1 MRLFF
6 RSLYRRFGFAAIAAA
21 ATAIL
26 ATAPAFAQAPASQTA
41 PAAPGSAA
49 TRIILVLGDSLSAEY
64 GVERGSGWVPLL
76 QKRLDEKK
84 PGYKVINA
92 SISGD
97 TTSGGVTRLPPL
109 LAQHHPAIVIIELGS
124 NDALR
129 GLQLNMTEQNL
140 RTLAQK
146 ARAAGAQVIMV
157 GMQIPPNYGRDYTT
171 RFAALFPKI
180 AQENQ
185 ASLVPFLLDGI
196 ATNREL
202 FQADG
207 MHPNEAG
214 QPHLLDNVWPVLEPL
229 LK

>member
-1 MRLFF
+1 
-6 RSLYRRFGFAAIAAA
+6 
-21 ATAIL
+21 
-26 ATAPAFAQAPASQTA
+26 
-41 PAAPGSAA
+41 
-49 TRIILVLGDSLSAEY
+49 
-64 GVERGSGWVPLL
+64 VERGSGWVPLL

-84 PGYKVINA
+84 LDYKVVNA

-109 LAQHHPAIVIIELGS
+109 LAQHHPAIVVIELGS

-129 GLQLNMTEQNL
+129 GLQLNMTEKNL
-140 RTLAQK
+140 RTLTQK
-146 ARAAGAQVIMV
+146 AKDAGAKVVLV

-171 RFAALFPKI
+171 RFAALFPTI
-180 AQENQ
+180 AKETQ
-185 ASLVPFLLDGI
+185 STLVPFLFEGI

>member
-6 RSLYRRFGFAAIAAA
+6 RSLYCRFGLAVA
-21 ATAIL
+21 ATALLI
-26 ATAPAFAQAPASQTA
+26 APAFAQAPADQTA

-84 PGYKVINA
+84 LDYKVVNA

-129 GLQLNMTEQNL
+129 GLQLNMTEKNL
-140 RTLAQK
+140 RTLTQK
-146 ARAAGAQVIMV
+146 AKDAGAKVVLV

-171 RFAALFPKI
+171 RFAALFPTI
-180 AQENQ
+180 AKESQ
-185 ASLVPFLLDGI
+185 STLVPFLFEGI

>member
-6 RSLYRRFGFAAIAAA
+6 RYLCSRLGFAAAALLAA
-21 ATAIL
+21 ATIAQ
-26 ATAPAFAQAPASQTA
+26 PAHGQTA
-41 PAAPGSAA
+41 TPAPGSAA

-76 QKRLDEKK
+76 QKRLDEQK
-84 PGYKVINA
+84 PGYKVVNA

-97 TTSGGVTRLPPL
+97 TTSGGVTRLPAL
-109 LAQHHPAIVIIELGS
+109 LAQHHPAVVIIELGS

-129 GLQLNMTEQNL
+129 GLQLNMTENNL
-140 RTLAQK
+140 RTLAQESK
-146 ARAAGAQVIMV
+146 RAGAQVVLV

-171 RFAALFPKI
+171 RFAALFPRI

-214 QPHLLDNVWPVLEPL
+214 QPKLLDNVWPVLAPL